1 MRLLYWNVWGLGGME
16 KRKEVT
22 ELVREKTPFVLC
34 LQETKLQYIDDF
46 LCSSL
51 WGPSNYD
58 YSFSPSARASG
69 GLMTVWDI
77 LRWRCGLHPEGIIS
91 C

>member
-51 WGPSNYD
+51 
-58 YSFSPSARASG
+58 
-69 GLMTVWDI
+69 
-77 LRWRCGLHPEGIIS
+77 
-91 C
+91 